1 MVTGVAGCRMVTVC
15 PGTPGAIWLAT
26 VWITLLAAGIVANA
40 IVGFS
45 SKPLASLPRSNTAVP
60 AVSWEAPVEPWLAKM
75 YPLAELA
82 EVVTT
87 LTMVTVGACCTTW
100 MAWPGGC
107 CEVTMEAG
115 M

>member
-1 MVTGVAGCRMVTVC
+1 MC

-26 VWITLLAAGIVANA
+26 VWMTPPAAGIVANA
-40 IVGFS
+40 MVGFS
-45 SKPLASLPRSNTAVP
+45 SRPLASLPRSSTAAP
-60 AVSWEAPVEPWLAKM
+60 AASWEPPAEPWLVRM

-82 EVVTT
+82 DVVTT

-100 MAWPGGC
+100 IAWPAGC